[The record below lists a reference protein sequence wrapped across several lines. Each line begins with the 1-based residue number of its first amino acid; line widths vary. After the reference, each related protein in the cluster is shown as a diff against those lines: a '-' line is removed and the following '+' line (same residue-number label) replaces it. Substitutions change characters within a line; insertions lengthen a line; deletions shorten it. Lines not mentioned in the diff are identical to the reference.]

1 MSQPGKHLFV
11 FVSLCTIACSAAAQ
25 EFTVKKS
32 DAPPPADALAPE
44 IAAQLAPQ
52 AFQVAE
58 GSRVVCEIWL
68 CKEWPIAADA
78 KTTPEIQYP
87 FTPGQ
92 VLGAVRYPRKSSDFR
107 DQEVAAGVYVLRYA
121 QQPVDGAHVGTFPT
135 RDFAALLPAA
145 KDRAVKELDYKTLTT
160 LSKETTGTAHPAI
173 RPLLKPQAT
182 EAPAISKDEE
192 HEWTMVRL
200 AGKTKAAGAAKDL
213 ALEMVVAGVAAE

>member
-1 MSQPGKHLFV
+1 MSQLGPRLFV
-11 FVSLCTIACSAAAQ
+11 FVSLCTIAGSATAQ
-25 EFTVKKS
+25 DYTVKKS
-32 DAPPPADALAPE
+32 DAPPLADALAPE
-44 IAAQLAPQ
+44 IAALLAP
-52 AFQVAE
+52 AGYKVAQ
-58 GSRVVCEIWL
+58 GSRDVCEIWL
-68 CKEWPIAADA
+68 CQEWPVAADA
-78 KTTPEIQYP
+78 KTTAEIQYP

-145 KDRAVKELDYKTLTT
+145 KDRTAQQLDYKTLTT
-160 LSKETTGTAHPAI
+160 LSKETSGTAHPAI
-173 RPLLKPQAT
+173 RPLLKPRAT

-213 ALEMVVAGVAAE
+213 VLEMVVAGVAAE